1 MQNKTSTIAAF
12 VIVAFMTCVPLY
24 AGYNIESH
32 GSSSGTIFARIV
44 RFMQD
49 TVDLLDGPI
58 AIAVVVI
65 SLIAALIL
73 WNMAPGRSEWVGRTL
88 RAVVS
93 GILIM
98 DIALIVNYLRS

>member
-1 MQNKTSTIAAF
+1 MKSKKLRMTVLILALMIAS
-12 VIVAFMTCVPLY
+12 PLY
-24 AGYNIESH
+24 AGFNIESH
-32 GSSSGTIFARIV
+32 GTTSGSIFTRIV

-49 TVDLLDGPI
+49 VVDLLDGPI

-73 WNMAPGRSEWVGRTL
+73 WNMSPGRSEWVGRTF

>member
-1 MQNKTSTIAAF
+1 MKNKKSAIATLIMVALM
-12 VIVAFMTCVPLY
+12 IVSPLY

-32 GSSSGTIFARIV
+32 GSTSGTIFSRIV

-65 SLIAALIL
+65 SLITALIL
-73 WNMAPGRSEWVGRTL
+73 WNMAPGRSEWVGRTF

-98 DIALIVNYLRS
+98 DITLIINYLRN

>member
-1 MQNKTSTIAAF
+1 MKNKKATIAAL
-12 VIVAFMTCVPLY
+12 VIITVMICLPLY

-32 GSSSGTIFARIV
+32 GTSSGTIFSRIV

-58 AIAVVVI
+58 AIAMVVI

-93 GILIM
+93 GILVM
-98 DIALIVNYLRS
+98 DIALIINYLRS

>member
-1 MQNKTSTIAAF
+1 MKNKKSAIAAL
-12 VIVAFMTCVPLY
+12 VIITVLICLPVY

-32 GSSSGTIFARIV
+32 GTSSGTIFSRIV

-58 AIAVVVI
+58 AIAMVVI

-93 GILIM
+93 GILVM
-98 DIALIVNYLRS
+98 DIALIINYLRS